1 MNKMNPVMAVIRNVF
16 VMKQQLTV
24 VNQQKITY
32 LLPSVHEDTHIKKEF
47 TVKA

>member
-1 MNKMNPVMAVIRNVF
+1 MAVIRNVF

>member
-24 VNQQKITY
+24 VNQIG
-32 LLPSVHEDTHIKKEF
+32 E
-47 TVKA
+47 